1 MKAFN
6 ILTTLLGFCIIT
18 LSSCKKDGP
27 TTLTLQVAAK
37 YGTQSFAMNTANR
50 DSAGRF
56 IEFSTLEFYLS
67 HLALVKSDGSKLA
80 LTDVAIFNFN
90 DPTTLSLSFKNIQGD
105 FTGISFGCGL
115 DSAQNSSN
123 PTNYQSPNPLS
134 ADYGM
139 AWPMIQKYQF
149 ESIEG
154 KWDTAVMP
162 IMRNGLVYHIG
173 TNPAYRTTQVNKI
186 FSVKG
191 SPSTIVMYLDIAQ
204 IFSNTTTGETLS
216 IVTEPTSQSGPSDNP
231 VILTTFAD
239 NFSKAFTF

>member
-1 MKAFN
+1 MKA
-6 ILTTLLGFCIIT
+6 IKLLTALLVVALFT

-27 TTLTLQVAAK
+27 TTLTLQVSAK
-37 YGTQSFAMNTANR
+37 YGTQGFATHAANK
-50 DSAGRF
+50 DAAGRF
-56 IEFSTLEFYLS
+56 IEISTLEFYLS
-67 HLALVKSDGSKLA
+67 HISLIKTDGSKLA
-80 LTDVAIFNFN
+80 LTDVAVFNFN
-90 DPTTLSLSFKNIQGD
+90 DSSTLSVSFKNIQGD
-105 FTGISFGCGL
+105 FTGLSFGCGL
-115 DSAQNSSN
+115 DSAQNNSN
-123 PTNYQSPNPLS
+123 PNDYQAPNPLS

-173 TNPAYRTTQVNKI
+173 TNQAYRTTQLNKI

-191 SPSTIVMYLDIAQ
+191 SPTTLVLYLDVAQ
-204 IFSNTTTGETLS
+204 IFNNTTTGETLD
-216 IVTEPTSQSGPSDNP
+216 IVTEPTSQSGSTDNP